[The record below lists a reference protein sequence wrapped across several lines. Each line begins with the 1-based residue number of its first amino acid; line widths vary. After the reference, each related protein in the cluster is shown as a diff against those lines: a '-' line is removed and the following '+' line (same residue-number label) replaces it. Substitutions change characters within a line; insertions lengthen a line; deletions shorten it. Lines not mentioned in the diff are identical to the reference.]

1 MAVGIAGFVAN
12 VTIGTGAFMTML
24 GQLGQMVMEPPYI
37 LFLAGSFL
45 TIGVS
50 IFRRIMKIKA

>member
-12 VTIGTGAFMTML
+12 VTVGSGAFMTML

-37 LFLAGSFL
+37 LYLAGSFV
-45 TIGVS
+45 TIGVA
-50 IFRRIMKIKA
+50 IFRRIMKIRA